1 MAFNVVDDK
10 QAHQPI
16 LRPAW
21 ISADFDLPDP
31 PVIANGVLFALS
43 TGENPQQQH
52 NQETSFQQHRRMEKE
67 SSNDGTERAGDHRA
81 VLNAIDARTGKLLYQ
96 SGEAMKTCVHF
107 SGLAVSDGRLYAVG
121 HDSNT
126 YCFGLKNSAQDGH

>member
-1 MAFNVVDDK
+1 MACYLPSPPERILSSSITRRLHFN
-10 QAHQPI
+10 
-16 LRPAW
+16 
-21 ISADFDLPDP
+21 
-31 PVIANGVLFALS
+31 S
-43 TGENPQQQH
+43 TEEWKKNLLTTEQRGL
-52 NQETSFQQHRRMEKE
+52 
-67 SSNDGTERAGDHRA
+67 GTHRA